1 MQSILTFFI
10 LQTFYQRDIQIRIK
24 MHRFETNGGGHVTNL
39 SHLTMHPSCAG
50 RSPPFTPHHAPILTF
65 FILQTFHPRDIH
77 HNNYIIYNYWEMAH
91 VLRNHSQFHLRIL
104 EYFPPRLLECPRLLE
119 YFPPR
124 LLECPRLLEYFPP
137 PPGYW
142 DELTES
148 NSLRTLLLLAVAS
161 SEMKP
166 WVVLA
171 WDRTVSLSDIVWD
184 ILTKLVIQFTNI
196 FFVTHYPIHAIFS
209 RLFYLAFIF
218 FIYCRFS
225 HERYSKHIM
234 THLLFVEK
242 WLMYWGTTRALSRDT
257 THHI

>member
-10 LQTFYQRDIQIRIK
+10 LQTLYPRDIQIFIK
-24 MHRFETNGGGHVTNL
+24 MHRFETNDGGHVTNL

-65 FILQTFHPRDIH
+65 FILQTFHTRDIH

-91 VLRNHSQFHLRIL
+91 VLRNHSQFHL
-104 EYFPPRLLECPRLLE
+104 RLLE

-148 NSLRTLLLLAVAS
+148 KSLRTLLLLAVAS
-161 SEMKP
+161 EMKP
-166 WVVLA
+166 WVLA

-218 FIYCRFS
+218 FIFYRYLSLRF
-225 HERYSKHIM
+225 
-234 THLLFVEK
+234 F
-242 WLMYWGTTRALSRDT
+242 W
-257 THHI
+257 